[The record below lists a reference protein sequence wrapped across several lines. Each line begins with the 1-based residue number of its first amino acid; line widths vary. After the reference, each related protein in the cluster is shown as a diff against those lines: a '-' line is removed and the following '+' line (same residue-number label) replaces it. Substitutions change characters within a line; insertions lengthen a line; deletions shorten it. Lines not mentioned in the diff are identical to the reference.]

1 MPADPFLNPPLYAAI
16 AVTNFFAIVF
26 GLIFKDMLEY
36 QVARWQFNRDVQAE
50 VEYKQPDLL
59 FAFACT
65 CFFSFLFSGCCLL
78 LLAFPPSLA
87 FGIAGVMIGFTAI
100 LIWVQMGSLLEMLVV
115 GGSEAMTLD
124 AWALGLD
131 GDDTDVETGDLAE
144 ESDETVQLAEEDEDD
159 ERVEEAA
166 EA

>member
-1 MPADPFLNPPLYAAI
+1 MSADPFLNPPLYAAI
-16 AVTNFFAIVF
+16 AVTNFFAVVF

-36 QVARWQFNRDVQAE
+36 QVGRWQFNRDVQAE
-50 VEYKQPDLL
+50 VEYKRPDLL

-65 CFFSFLFSGCCLL
+65 CFFAFLFSGCCLL

-87 FGIAGVMIGFTAI
+87 FGIAGAMVGVTAL
-100 LIWVQMGSLLEMLVV
+100 LIWVQMGSLLKMLVV

-131 GDDTDVETGDLAE
+131 DDGDSASDDTSNTEADAE
-144 ESDETVQLAEEDEDD
+144 LDAADD
-159 ERVEEAA
+159 ESVEEAA
-166 EA
+166 EAQS